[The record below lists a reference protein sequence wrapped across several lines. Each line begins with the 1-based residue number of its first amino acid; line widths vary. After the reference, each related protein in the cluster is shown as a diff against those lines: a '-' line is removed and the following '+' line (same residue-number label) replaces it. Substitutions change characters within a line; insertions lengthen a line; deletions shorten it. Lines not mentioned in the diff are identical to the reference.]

1 MLVSGVPSCHLH
13 VPCSSVRPIQNP
25 LHWSDLECTCSSLI
39 TLLIDNWK
47 HEKRKKIWRSTVKSK
62 TFYISRP
69 SKRRMII
76 QYRWCAAYW
85 IFPPA
90 LLCYLWRPGQLHVF
104 YSVPWHHAMISVS
117 LCWRKESSNTWS
129 SDESTLPCSVY
140 SFHLLE
146 NKMATITTF
155 ICWFWSDPFALH
167 VIKAGI
173 FK

>member
-1 MLVSGVPSCHLH
+1 MFLVLLSDQSRTHSTDQIWNVPARHWSPYLLTTENMKNGRKSEGVPS
-13 VPCSSVRPIQNP
+13 
-25 LHWSDLECTCSSLI
+25 
-39 TLLIDNWK
+39 
-47 HEKRKKIWRSTVKSK
+47 